1 MVSKHPINE
10 DILKKDFGVNKIGH
24 VKRIM
29 LNLIISSEN
38 YVKKLK
44 NRTNDNKNYKSIDF
58 LDNPNLKVCDIC
70 FIF

>member
-1 MVSKHPINE
+1 MVSKHFINE
-10 DILKKDFGVNKIGH
+10 DILKKDFGVNKIEH

-44 NRTNDNKNYKSIDF
+44 NRTNDNKNNKSIDF